1 MGKRDIEVEASCL
14 AMEQNGTRLAGDC
27 KGAVALW
34 MGDHSI
40 LASDGVAKSGRK
52 DRLGRPYGQGRGCGV
67 FDLVIRHEV
76 APGIVEHV
84 PVSVKGCTGS
94 GYGNRDVT
102 MHHAV
107 TIAHCL
113 NERALWVFLCRQVGE
128 TVVMRRI
135 DAARVIRE
143 TDCWHV
149 RDDVRRDSTNEWSKK
164 ATESVFNPETGKWDN
179 VRDYTRLNIRW
190 AAVNKNHPHLFA
202 DSDWVPFD
210 ASIPGWPY

>member
-1 MGKRDIEVEASCL
+1 MSKRNIEVEASCL
-14 AMEQNGTRLAGDC
+14 AWEQNESTLAGDN

-34 MGDHSI
+34 MNDDSI
-40 LASDGVAKSGRK
+40 VATDGVAKNGK
-52 DRLGRPYGQGRGCGV
+52 LDRLGRPFGKGRGCGV
-67 FDLVIRHEV
+67 FDLVIRHEICN
-76 APGIVEHV
+76 GIVEMV

-102 MHHAV
+102 MHHDV

-113 NERALWVFLCRQVGE
+113 NGRALWVFLCRQIGE

-149 RDDVRRDSTNEWSKK
+149 RDDIRRYKKKSGEEVVKTYKRLRIEW
-164 ATESVFNPETGKWDN
+164 A
-179 VRDYTRLNIRW
+179 R
-190 AAVNKNHPHLFA
+190 VNKTAPHLFHDA
-202 DSDWVPFD
+202 DWTEFSATLPE
-210 ASIPGWPY
+210 WPY